1 MKNKFAHKSVQ
12 RTAPGVR
19 QLTAARPG
27 PINESLLIQREIYF
41 HPLSTTTTARSAIR
55 LRGVRTYVRL
65 VDERVT
71 ETRIKYAVTARDQ
84 SAHEPLFSLDPT
96 EGLSDCVPHV

>member
-1 MKNKFAHKSVQ
+1 MRVAYGGFI
-12 RTAPGVR
+12 
-19 QLTAARPG
+19 RPG

-41 HPLSTTTTARSAIR
+41 HPLPLHQRVIYE
-55 LRGVRTYVRL
+55 VYVCTYMRL

>member
-1 MKNKFAHKSVQ
+1 VAYGGFI
-12 RTAPGVR
+12 
-19 QLTAARPG
+19 RPG

-41 HPLSTTTTARSAIR
+41 HSLLPRPARSAGR
-55 LRGVRTYVRL
+55 LRGVLRTYVRL

-71 ETRIKYAVTARDQ
+71 ETRIKYTVTARDQ

-96 EGLSDCVPHV
+96 KGLSDYVPHV

>member
-1 MKNKFAHKSVQ
+1 MAYGGFI
-12 RTAPGVR
+12 
-19 QLTAARPG
+19 RPS

-41 HPLSTTTTARSAIR
+41 HRLPPRPARLAGR

>member
-1 MKNKFAHKSVQ
+1 MYVQ
-12 RTAPGVR
+12 
-19 QLTAARPG
+19 
-27 PINESLLIQREIYF
+27 
-41 HPLSTTTTARSAIR
+41 
-55 LRGVRTYVRL
+55 L

-96 EGLSDCVPHV
+96 EGLRLFLLGVCRLLYIHRNAAYVAIELSHSP